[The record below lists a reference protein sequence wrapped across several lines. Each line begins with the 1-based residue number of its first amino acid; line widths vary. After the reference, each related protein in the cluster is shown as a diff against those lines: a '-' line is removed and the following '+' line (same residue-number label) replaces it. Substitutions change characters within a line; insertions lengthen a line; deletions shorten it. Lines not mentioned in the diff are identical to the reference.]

1 MLINL
6 PKLEAEELE
15 LMFIQDDEDENEEI
29 DEFGQE
35 EAEDKPKL
43 SKIRQETFAATQS
56 AYQQAWLLLLS
67 RISDLGKKMVKKTLS
82 DLP

>member
-29 DEFGQE
+29 DEFGEE

-56 AYQQAWLLLLS
+56 AYQ
-67 RISDLGKKMVKKTLS
+67 
-82 DLP
+82 